1 MKAPVALT
9 IAGSDSGG
17 GAGIQADL
25 KTFSM
30 LGVHGASVVVAVTAQ
45 NTQHVKKIYE
55 IPSEVVEEQIKA
67 VLEDVE
73 VSAIKTGMLY
83 STKVVSTVVKTLKDC
98 RCPLVVDPVIL
109 AKDGTQLLKE
119 EAIKTITNELFPIAT
134 IVTPN
139 IPEAEKLTGIPTKS
153 IDDMKL
159 VAKKIAESYNIKAV
173 VIKGGHL
180 SSSEAVDVLYYKG
193 ECKELKTS
201 KIPTKNTHGT
211 GCTFSA
217 AIAAELAKGKEIQE
231 AVKVA
236 KLFVTQAIAYSLDIG
251 KGQGPVNPASWL
263 QLPAEKY
270 NVLENMS
277 KAIEILEQNN
287 EVANLVPEVQMN
299 LVMSLPKPYAK
310 DIEHV
315 AGVLGRIVK
324 VGNKVKASSPPSFG
338 ASWHM
343 ARAVLKAMEFDESI
357 RAAVNIK
364 YSESI
369 VGSVRSVGFSVV
381 SYERSEEPLELKEK
395 EGGSVPWLVE
405 RAIKKFGKVPD
416 VICDLGDW
424 GKEPVLYVFGKDA
437 VEVANKVVTIANE
450 HGGGLK

>member
-1 MKAPVALT
+1 MRMKTPVALT

-67 VLEDVE
+67 VLEDIE

-83 STKVVSTVVKTLKDC
+83 STKIVSTVTKTLKDC

-119 EAIKTITNELFPIAT
+119 EAIKTVTNELFPIAT

-139 IPEAEKLTGIPTKS
+139 ILEAEKLTGISIES
-153 IDDMKL
+153 IDDMK
-159 VAKKIAESYNIKAV
+159 VAAKKIAESYNIKAV

-180 SSSEAVDVLYYKG
+180 SSNEAVDVLYYKG
-193 ECKELKTS
+193 EYKELKTS

-217 AIAAELAKGKEIQE
+217 AITAELAKGKEIQE
-231 AVKVA
+231 AVRIA
-236 KLFVTQAIAYSLDIG
+236 KLFVTQAIAYSLDVG
-251 KGQGPVNPASWL
+251 KGQGPVNPTSWL

-270 NVLENMS
+270 NVLENMG
-277 KAIEILEQNN
+277 KAIEILEKNN
-287 EVANLVPEVQMN
+287 EVVNLVPEVQMN

-310 DIEHV
+310 SIEHV

-324 VGNKVKASSPPSFG
+324 VGNKASSPPSFG

-343 ARAVLKAMEFDESI
+343 ARALLKAMEFDENI
-357 RAAVNIK
+357 RAAMNIK

-369 VGSVRSVGFSVV
+369 VGFIRSIGLSVV
-381 SYERSEEPLELKEK
+381 SYERSEEPSELKEK

-405 RAIKKFGKVPD
+405 KAIKKFGRVPD

-437 VEVANKVVTIANE
+437 VEVANKVVRIAMNKE
-450 HGGGLK
+450 VS